1 MAYSN
6 RNIAFYID
14 FSIVIAPLL
23 ALITTSLVP
32 TTGVI
37 LNSDTF
43 TLSAWK
49 IIFDTQ
55 SATWRAILN
64 SLLLSVSASLILMLL
79 SLPLAWLLVRHPTRS
94 LLWLYNILDIPY
106 ALPGVVLAISFIL
119 LFAHPLPLLDIS
131 LNGTLTIIFFA
142 YMARFLRYV

>member
-1 MAYSN
+1 
-6 RNIAFYID
+6 
-14 FSIVIAPLL
+14 
-23 ALITTSLVP
+23 
-32 TTGVI
+32 
-37 LNSDTF
+37 
-43 TLSAWK
+43 
-49 IIFDTQ
+49 
-55 SATWRAILN
+55 
-64 SLLLSVSASLILMLL
+64 MLL

-142 YMARFLRYV
+142 YMARFFYGMYKASIQLYVTARCCNGRGR